1 MAKKK
6 VSIDYTSKDFNSI
19 KKSLIDYAQRY
30 YPEVYQDFNEASF
43 GSLMI
48 DTVSYVG
55 DILSYYL
62 DYQVNESF
70 LQTASEKKNIINLS
84 RQLGYKFHEIASS
97 AGEISLYVLIPTNE
111 FGVGPDSD
119 YYPIVRQGSVFSTD
133 QGNNFIL
140 TEDIRFDDPANEIV
154 VGRIDPTTG
163 VPTHYAVRSSGKVV
177 SGNII
182 ERRYDIDDFVRFRR
196 LNLEANHVVEII
208 SVEDTDGNNYYQV
221 SNLVQ
226 NVVHKSF
233 PNKSN
238 NSETVKEILR
248 PIMVPRRF
256 TFEYDGE
263 NYYLQFGFGSE
274 DELTI
279 DPVADPS
286 SVSLKL
292 HGRDYISDIDLDPS
306 KLMSSDTL
314 GISPSN
320 TQLKIVYRRNTNS
333 NPNAPSGAIR
343 NLSNIVMDFVD
354 LLSLNSTKANGVR
367 GSLEV
372 NNLDPIVG
380 SSVSP
385 SNEEI
390 KQRAISYFA
399 TQNRAV
405 TLNDYEAMVYS
416 MPTKYGSIFRC
427 NVILDQD
434 SFKRNLNLYV
444 LTSDQNNK
452 LIAANDTLKENLR
465 FWISNYKMINDTID
479 IVDGKIVNIGINF
492 EIISDPDFNKADI
505 YAKCISVLKEKL
517 KNPLQMG
524 DPFYLTDVYYELNR
538 IRGVV
543 DTQNVFLV
551 NKNGGIYSNV
561 GYNVAENLSPDGRYL
576 ACPANV
582 CFEIKFPNVDIKGTV
597 R

>member
-6 VSIDYTSKDFNSI
+6 VAIDYTSRDFNSI
-19 KKSLIDYAQRY
+19 KQSLIDYAKRY

-43 GSLMI
+43 GSLMV

-70 LQTASEKKNIINLS
+70 LQTAFEKKNIINLS
-84 RQLGYKFHEIASS
+84 RQLGYRFQEVASS
-97 AGEISLYVLIPTNE
+97 TGEVSLYVLIPANE
-111 FGVGPDSD
+111 FGLGPDTN
-119 YYPIVRQGSVFSTD
+119 YYPIVRQGTTFSTD

-154 VGRIDPTTG
+154 VGRINPANG
-163 VPTHYAVRSSGKVV
+163 LPTHYAIKATGKVI
-177 SGNII
+177 SGDIKI
-182 ERRYDIDDFVRFRR
+182 QRRTIDDFVRFRR
-196 LNLEANHVVEII
+196 LDLNTSNVVEII

-221 SNLVQ
+221 NNLVQ
-226 NVVHKSF
+226 NVVYKSF

-238 NSETVKEILR
+238 NFDTVKEILR
-248 PIMVPRRF
+248 PIEVPRRF
-256 TFEYDGE
+256 IFEFDGE

-279 DPVADPS
+279 NPVADPS

-292 HGRDYISDIDLDPS
+292 YGRDYVSELDLDPS

-314 GISPSN
+314 GVSPSN
-320 TQLKIVYRRNTNS
+320 TQLKITYRRNTSS

-343 NLSNIVMDFVD
+343 NISHMIVDFVD
-354 LLSLNSTKANGVR
+354 LISLDTTKTNAVR
-367 GSLEV
+367 SSLEV
-372 NNLDPIVG
+372 KNSEPIVG

-385 SNEEI
+385 SSEEI

-405 TLNDYEAMVYS
+405 TLNDYEATVYA
-416 MPTKYGSIFRC
+416 MPGKYGSITRC

-434 SFKRNLNLYV
+434 SFKRNLNLYI
-444 LTSDQNNK
+444 LTSDKNK
-452 LIAANDTLKENLR
+452 KLVAANNVLKENLR

-492 EIISDPDFNKADI
+492 EIISDPDFNKAEI
-505 YAKCISVLKEKL
+505 YSKCISVLKERL
-517 KNPLQMG
+517 QNPLQMG
-524 DPFYLTDVYYELNR
+524 DPFYLTDIYYELNR

-551 NKNGGIYSNV
+551 NKKGGIYSDV
-561 GYNVAENLSPDGRYL
+561 GYNITENISSDGRYL
-576 ACPANV
+576 ACPSNV
-582 CFEIKFPNVDIKGTV
+582 CLEIKFPDVDIRGTV